1 MFDCEADWFST
12 TLLEGQDVE
21 RKKKKLCALVV
32 LLFKL
37 VLYVSPGRIIVYVV
51 RNISEYEE

>member
-12 TLLEGQDVE
+12 TLLEGQVMKDVK
-21 RKKKKLCALVV
+21 RKKKCVFCTLVV

-37 VLYVSPGRIIVYVV
+37 AVYVS
-51 RNISEYEE
+51 